1 MEVFGIKIPAVSGK
15 EILTFFSFLGLLAFT
30 IRETTLCV
38 QRYLDFPKYTSFE
51 LVYQDE
57 VDFPSL
63 TFCPKEDDAYR
74 ANKLEVH
81 LVLSTL
87 ITLCLKLQ
95 SYQNN
100 HIIYISIFDIEPW
113 NWNRGIYY

>member
-15 EILTFFSFLGLLAFT
+15 ELLTFFSFLGLLAFT

-74 ANKLEVH
+74 PNKLEV
-81 LVLSTL
+81 LFVFIYAIYLNP
-87 ITLCLKLQ
+87 Q
-95 SYQNN
+95 SYL
-100 HIIYISIFDIEPW
+100 H
-113 NWNRGIYY
+113 

>member
-1 MEVFGIKIPAVSGK
+1 MEVFGIKIPAASGK

-38 QRYLDFPKYTSFE
+38 QRYFDFPKYTSFE

-74 ANKLEVH
+74 FNKLEVH
-81 LVLSTL
+81 LVFIYVHYS
-87 ITLCLKLQ
+87 LKFQ
-95 SYQNN
+95 SYQN
-100 HIIYISIFDIEPW
+100 YS
-113 NWNRGIYY
+113 YYLNLNI

>member
-1 MEVFGIKIPAVSGK
+1 MEVFGIRIPVVSWK
-15 EILTFFSFLGLLAFT
+15 EIITFFSFLGLLAFT

-74 ANKLEVH
+74 PNKLEVLFVFIYAIYFRWLDNH
-81 LVLSTL
+81 
-87 ITLCLKLQ
+87 ICI
-95 SYQNN
+95 N
-100 HIIYISIFDIEPW
+100 HIISLLIFVVEPW
-113 NWNRGIYY
+113 NWNRGIHY